1 MTKNFVAVAVAV
13 FMLGGFAGYQINAS
27 ATPMVQSKAEAIS
40 VDELMQ
46 NFRILPETRIEHA
59 V

>member
-1 MTKNFVAVAVAV
+1 MTKKFIVAAIAL

-27 ATPMVQSKAEAIS
+27 TPIVQSKAETIS

-46 NFRILPETRIEHA
+46 NFRILPETRVEH
-59 V
+59 VV

>member
-1 MTKNFVAVAVAV
+1 MTRNIIAAAVAL

-27 ATPMVQSKAEAIS
+27 TPIVQSKAETIS

-46 NFRILPETRIEHA
+46 NFRILPEMRVEH
-59 V
+59 VV